1 MSGETESSDVEVVY
15 DKECPVCDFYCHAV
29 DVAEGELV
37 RVDARDPGEAMDEIT
52 ALGLDIDEGM
62 VVRIDGRIYY
72 GADAIHELAL
82 RSNKKGLL
90 NRFASFVFRSR
101 GMARFFYPIL
111 KAMRNLLLKI
121 LGKTRINN
129 LEEPGRDRF

>member
-1 MSGETESSDVEVVY
+1 MAEEVQTGNVEVVY

-29 DVAEGELV
+29 DVEEGELV
-37 RVDARDPGEAMDEIT
+37 RVDAREPGEAMDEIT

-62 VVRIDGRIYY
+62 VVRVDGRLYY

-82 RSNKKGLL
+82 RSNNKGFL
-90 NRFASFVFRSR
+90 NRIASFVFRSPR
-101 GMARFFYPIL
+101 MARFFYPIL
-111 KAMRNLLLKI
+111 KAMRNLLLKL
-121 LGKTRINN
+121 LGRARINN

>member
-1 MSGETESSDVEVVY
+1 MSTEVESRDVEVVY

-29 DVAEGELV
+29 DVEEGELI
-37 RVDARDPGEAMDEIT
+37 RVDAREPGEAMDEIT

-62 VVRIDGRIYY
+62 VVRIDRRIFY

-82 RSNKKGLL
+82 RSDRKGFL

-101 GMARFFYPIL
+101 TMARVFYPIL

-129 LEEPGRDRF
+129 LEQPGRDRF